1 MTDTGPIDDYVAWF
15 DGLSPAE
22 QEQMFN
28 QAREMNVW
36 YRDVPQW
43 RQTIYDWAARFFLG
57 GWRIVGL
64 LILVLVVLFGI
75 RAVQTELDPLAALL
89 LGVAMFL
96 LGVIAMLVFWVK
108 RRK

>member
-28 QAREMNVW
+28 QANEMQAW
-36 YRDVPQW
+36 YVAVPQW
-43 RQTIYDWAARFFLG
+43 RRTVYDLAARIILG

-75 RAVQTELDPLAALL
+75 RAVQTELDPLAAVL

-96 LGVIAMLVFWVK
+96 TGVIAMLFFWVK